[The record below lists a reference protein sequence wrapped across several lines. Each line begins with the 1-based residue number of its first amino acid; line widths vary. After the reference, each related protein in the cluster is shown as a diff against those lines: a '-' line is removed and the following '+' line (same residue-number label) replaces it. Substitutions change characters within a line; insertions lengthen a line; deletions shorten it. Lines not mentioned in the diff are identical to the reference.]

1 LKTRHVVLQDQ
12 SKLNLTLAQ
21 LDSVV
26 EALQAQVDRDFTPI
40 WGVHALVQAIDRNQ
54 AVPKGAWPMRILDQS
69 DAGLGVHLDN
79 HGKPFAEIQ
88 AGADWTIT
96 ASHEMLEMLVDPLG
110 KKLISDR
117 DIDPASDGHQV
128 QYLVEVGD
136 PVEVFAYQI
145 NGVSLSDF
153 ITPEFYDL
161 NAAPGTSYDFL
172 NQLQSALEV
181 PAGCYISWLD
191 PQDGR
196 WHQKQPDGSF
206 ITARSKASFKENPRD
221 ERDAAFTDEENAA
234 RHDLI
239 KIRSRYHGV
248 LVSRKAAG
256 KE

>member
-1 LKTRHVVLQDQ
+1 MKTRHVVLQDQ
-12 SKLNLTLAQ
+12 SALNLTLAQ
-21 LDSVV
+21 LDSVAQ
-26 EALQAQVDRDFTPI
+26 ALQTQLDRDFTPV
-40 WGVHALVQAIDRNQ
+40 WGVHALVQAIDRNH
-54 AVPKGAWPMRILDQS
+54 AVPRGAWPMRILDQS
-69 DAGLGVHLDN
+69 QAGLGVHLDN

-88 AGADWTIT
+88 AGTDWSIT

-110 KKLISDR
+110 KKLMSDK
-117 DIDPASDGHQV
+117 DIDPNSDGHQV

-206 ITARSKASFKENPRD
+206 ITARAKADLKKSPRD
-221 ERDAAFTDEENAA
+221 ERDTAFTDAENTS
-234 RHDLI
+234 RHDLLQ
-239 KIRSRYHGV
+239 IRSRYQAKQ
-248 LVSRKAAG
+248 VSRKAAG
-256 KE
+256 RD

>member
-1 LKTRHVVLQDQ
+1 MKTRHVVLQDQ

-21 LDSVV
+21 LDSVAQ
-26 EALQAQVDRDFTPI
+26 ALQTQLDRDFTPV
-40 WGVHALVQAIDRNQ
+40 WGVRALVHAIDRNQ
-54 AVPKGAWPMRILDQS
+54 AVPHGAWPMRILDQS
-69 DAGLGVHLDN
+69 QAGLGVHLDN
-79 HGKPFAEIQ
+79 HGKPFAEIE
-88 AGADWTIT
+88 AGTDWTIT
-96 ASHEMLEMLVDPLG
+96 ASHELLEMLVDPLG
-110 KKLISDR
+110 KKLISDK

-153 ITPEFYDL
+153 ITPEYYDL

-181 PAGCYISWLD
+181 PAGCYISWFD

-206 ITARSKASFKENPRD
+206 ITAQAKANFEKNPRD
-221 ERDAAFTDEENAA
+221 ERDAAFTDDENAT
-234 RHDLI
+234 RHDQLR
-239 KIRSRYHGV
+239 IRSRYNAAQA
-248 LVSRKAAG
+248 SRKAAG
-256 KE
+256 QK